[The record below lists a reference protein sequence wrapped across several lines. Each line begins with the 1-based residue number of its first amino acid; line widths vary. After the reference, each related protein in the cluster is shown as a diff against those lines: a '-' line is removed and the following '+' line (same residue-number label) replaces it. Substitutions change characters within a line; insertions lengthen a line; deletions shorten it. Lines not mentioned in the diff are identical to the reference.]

1 MMKETFRSAFD
12 IVSRLPKVNLPSP
25 RTVLQFALGTSQI
38 QFLNDQPIRQEA
50 KVTDFQS
57 CPNPPQLSCKV
68 DFISQDRCCFNYPG
82 GQLLLTQFWDADPPT
97 GPAEEWTIHGL
108 WPDHCD
114 GSYDQ
119 FCDAN
124 RRFNNISSIIEE
136 SGRVELLALMK
147 TYWKDFRGDDEN
159 LWEHEWNKHGTCVS
173 TLEPKCYPDYVPQQE
188 VVSYFQKTVNLFLGL
203 PSYDILSAAGIHP
216 SDTETYELDAIE
228 KALKTVHGVDVVVR
242 CRNGALN
249 ELFYHYNIAG
259 PFESGRFVPAAPV
272 GGSSNCP
279 KQGIRYKPK
288 KSPSRTIPL
297 PTGVPPIG
305 IPFVG
310 KGNLMV
316 KYSGRQHGCIISRG
330 YWFVSGTCA
339 TFRTLPASEGS
350 YSFFLES
357 SKGLC
362 AFNGD
367 DGFVCDADV
376 DEPTAFTSLDDK
388 LSLNDK
394 TVFYADSVPK
404 RQVQGSI
411 YESQGQHLLPLEIY
425 WREV

>member
-1 MMKETFRSAFD
+1 MKETFRSAFD

-259 PFESGRFVPAAPV
+259 PFESGRFVPAAPD
-272 GGSSNCP
+272 
-279 KQGIRYKPK
+279 
-288 KSPSRTIPL
+288 
-297 PTGVPPIG
+297 
-305 IPFVG
+305 
-310 KGNLMV
+310 
-316 KYSGRQHGCIISRG
+316 
-330 YWFVSGTCA
+330 
-339 TFRTLPASEGS
+339 
-350 YSFFLES
+350 SFFLES